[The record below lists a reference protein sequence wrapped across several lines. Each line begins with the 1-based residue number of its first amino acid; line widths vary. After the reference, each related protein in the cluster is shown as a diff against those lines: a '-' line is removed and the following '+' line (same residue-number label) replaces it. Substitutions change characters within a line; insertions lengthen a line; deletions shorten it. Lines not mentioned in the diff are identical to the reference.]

1 MKTAASLLMLA
12 GVLAVGCNTSADKH
26 PASTTD
32 STTTTT
38 TTTTVEKGETF
49 SKEQPLKG
57 CYLSVIKRDTF
68 QLAITAEKGS
78 AVEGSMILNFAEK
91 DRSRGT
97 FEGEF
102 KNGILMGIYNFS
114 SEGTTSQRQVAFK
127 KVDNGFVEGY
137 GKMKMVDGKEMFAKE
152 NEIEFDQANVFKY
165 TENCLN

>member
-12 GVLAVGCNTSADKH
+12 GVLALGCNTSADKH
-26 PASTTD
+26 AAVTTD
-32 STTTTT
+32 STTT

-57 CYLSVIKRDTF
+57 CYLLILKKDTL
-68 QLAITAEKGS
+68 QLAITSEKGS

-102 KNGILMGIYNFS
+102 KNGILMGIYKFNA
-114 SEGTTSQRQVAFK
+114 EGTTSQRQVAFK
-127 KVDNGFVEGY
+127 RVDNGFVEGY
-137 GKMKMVDGKEMFAKE
+137 GKITMVDGREMFAKE
-152 NEIEFDQANVFKY
+152 NELEFDQTNVYKY